1 MFVAHPFRSRMTEK
15 ADVRPMV
22 HVPMVYETVAAPL
35 VRWEY
40 YVLKVDPREEALPD
54 APQLNALGQEGW
66 ILAGMLDERV
76 TSKSPYVYYYFAR
89 QQGGN

>member
-1 MFVAHPFRSRMTEK
+1 MFVAHPFRPRMTEK
-15 ADVRPMV
+15 EDIRSTV
-22 HVPMVYETVAAPL
+22 HVPMVYETVVTPP

-76 TSKSPYVYYYFAR
+76 TSKSPYVYYYFVK
-89 QQGGN
+89 QQV